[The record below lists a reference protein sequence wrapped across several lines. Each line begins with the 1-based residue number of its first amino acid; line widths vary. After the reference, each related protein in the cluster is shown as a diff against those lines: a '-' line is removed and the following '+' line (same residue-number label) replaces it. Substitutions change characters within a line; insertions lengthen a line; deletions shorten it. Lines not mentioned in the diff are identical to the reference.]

1 MWTCWSACVG
11 GSCPSYTV
19 TAEQLLECGGLVGS
33 CGIRDGMGGTLGSST
48 QGCPCCHF
56 VSTLQVPAPG
66 LCGVLAAFL
75 DW

>member
-11 GSCPSYTV
+11 GSCLSYTI
-19 TAEQLLECGGLVGS
+19 TAEQLLECEGLVGS
-33 CGIRDGMGGTLGSST
+33 CGIRDRMVALWAPLPKAAHAVTLL
-48 QGCPCCHF
+48 
-56 VSTLQVPAPG
+56 STLQVPAPG